1 MFNTKRLMT
10 VAGTFCLALSLSAC
24 MSMHSYV
31 DSSLG
36 EPHYSDLKKP
46 ASPQPVQLLVEFQTK
61 GVPNAR
67 ATEAFKPRVYE
78 QVSQSGLFSQ
88 VSYEPVASG
97 RKLSITINNLPQT
110 ENASAQGFGTGLTFG
125 LVGTMVTDG
134 YVCTAT
140 YAAPGHDA
148 VTKVVKH
155 AIYTT
160 IGNASGPEG
169 LKSMTLQDASSMMIR
184 QIVAK
189 SLEEID
195 QSADLAQ

>member
-10 VAGTFCLALSLSAC
+10 LAGAVGLALSLSAC

-31 DSSLG
+31 DPSVG
-36 EPHYSDLKKP
+36 EPHYADLKKP
-46 ASPQPVQLLVEFQTK
+46 ASPQPVQLLVELQTK

-67 ATEAFKPRVYE
+67 ATEALKPRVYE

-88 VSYEPVASG
+88 VSYDPVPSG
-97 RKLSITINNLPQT
+97 RKLSITINNVPLT
-110 ENASAQGFGTGLTFG
+110 DNAAAKGFGTGLTFG
-125 LVGTMVTDG
+125 LVGSMVTDG
-134 YVCTAT
+134 YTCTAS
-140 YAAPGHDA
+140 YIAPGRDA

-169 LKSMTLQDASSMMIR
+169 LKPMPLQEASSTVIR

-195 QSADLAQ
+195 QSSDLAQ